1 MIRIANIKA
10 SLDVNM
16 DKLLNIVL
24 KKTGIKKSDIKEFK
38 IHKKSVDARDKR
50 DVHFVYTFDIS
61 LNTDE
66 CEVIKH
72 CRYANALLIEPEKET
87 EKKLLENS
95 NIKRPVIVGSG
106 PAGLFAA
113 LTLLE
118 RGLYPIILERGK
130 DVEKRQRDIEKFW
143 STGELNVNSNV
154 QFGEGGA
161 GTFSD
166 GKLTT
171 NINDKNC
178 YKVIDDFIKAGAP
191 EEISYYS
198 KPHIGTDKLKIVIK
212 NIRQKIISMGGEF
225 KFENQLIGFEI
236 EDNKIVGVDVLN
248 IPSNNKYR
256 IETDRVIL
264 AIGHSSRDTF
274 EMIYNSNVNILQKA
288 FSIGARVEHSK
299 KMIDESQYGI
309 FANHFA
315 LGAADYKLVAHLSS
329 RSVYTFCMCPG
340 GFVVAA
346 SSEKNRLVV
355 NGMSEYARD
364 NINSNSALLV
374 SITPEDF
381 KSDNPLAGMY
391 LQREIEEKAF
401 KLGGSNYNAPIQLLG
416 DFLENRASV
425 FLGSIMPS
433 YTPGVTLTDLSECL
447 PNFVV
452 DSMREAIIMMDK
464 RLKGF
469 ASYDAILTG
478 VETRSSSPIRI
489 VRDEN
494 FESNIKGLYPCGEGA
509 GYAGGIMSA
518 AVDGINCALKII
530 ENIENANSR

>member
-24 KKTGIKKSDIKEFK
+24 KKTGIKKADIKEFK

-66 CEVIKH
+66 YEVIKH
-72 CRYANALLIEPEKET
+72 CKYANALLIKPEEQKET
-87 EKKLLENS
+87 KILESN

-130 DVEKRQRDIEKFW
+130 DVDQRQKDIEQFW
-143 STGELNVNSNV
+143 STGKLNVNSNV

-178 YKVIDDFIKAGAP
+178 FKVIDEFVKAGAP

-225 KFENQLIGFEI
+225 KFENQLIGFET
-236 EDNKIVGVDVLN
+236 ENNKIVGVDVLD
-248 IPSNNKYR
+248 IQSNNEYK
-256 IETDRVIL
+256 IETDRVVL

-274 EMIYNSNVNILQKA
+274 EMIYNKNVNIIQKA
-288 FSIGARVEHSK
+288 FSIGARVEHSR

-315 LGAADYKLVAHLSS
+315 LGAADYKLVAHLDS

-346 SSEKNRLVV
+346 SSEENRLVV

-416 DFLENRASV
+416 DFLENRTSV

-433 YTPGVTLTDLSECL
+433 YTPDVTLTNLSECL
-447 PNFVV
+447 PDFAVN
-452 DSMREAIIMMDK
+452 SMREAIIMMDK

-518 AVDGINCALKII
+518 AVDGINCALRII
-530 ENIENANSR
+530 DNIENTNNK